1 MRTHIAAAA
10 AVFFVVQGLATGTV
24 AAADRYGYKPEAG
37 VYVSYSFGGP
47 TPKALPMHYG
57 LMMKYDGN
65 PLAFSSLRNL
75 PPLLT
80 VDFDYAGSGLAMI
93 SGIPFVYHIAR
104 LDQYRTPG
112 DSDEQ
117 TRPGGFNVV
126 DWGLLGLGV
135 AGIGYGISQVAQGK
149 DSPEA
154 QRNATQNSGGLLG
167 GLAAG
172 GATASQLAP
181 AYDAQTELLLL
192 NGSETLVFGEDSM
205 ERPDQSYTYWLNGGT
220 GHMGDLNPR

>member
-1 MRTHIAAAA
+1 MRTHIATAA
-10 AVFFVVQGLATGTV
+10 AVVFMIQGFATGSA

-57 LMMKYDGN
+57 LMMKYEGN
-65 PLAFSSLRNL
+65 PLAFSSLPNL

-80 VDFDYAGSGLAMI
+80 LDFDYAGSGLAMI
-93 SGIPFVYHIAR
+93 SGIPFMYHIAR
-104 LDQYRTPG
+104 LDQNGTPG

-135 AGIGYGISQVAQGK
+135 AGIGYGISQVAQSK
-149 DSPEA
+149 DSPDA
-154 QRNATQNSGGLLG
+154 QRNTSQAGGGLLG
-167 GLAAG
+167 GLTAG
-172 GATASQLAP
+172 GATTNQFAP
-181 AYDAQTELLLL
+181 GYDAQTDLLLL
-192 NGSETLVFGEDSM
+192 NGSETLVFGENSV
-205 ERPDQSYTYWLNGGT
+205 ERPDQSYNYWLNGGT
-220 GHMGDLNPR
+220 GHMGDLDPR